1 VSTIKDVARLSGVSI
16 ATVSRYLNSSGY
28 VGEKTRAKIDRI
40 IEELNYQPL
49 QSARML
55 KTKKSNVIAFI
66 IPTLRNNFFVE
77 LASFIEKECLN
88 HGYKM
93 ILCNID
99 ENPELETSYLEM
111 ITQHNLDGVI
121 LSTGSELHKKLENKP
136 LVLLDRVENMPDG
149 VSVITSNHKEGAMQ
163 AVRHL
168 VQQGC
173 KKILHVRP
181 EVRNVPAL
189 LRQEGYEEGMKEAG
203 LTPEVFQFL
212 SEEEMYAFNYEAY
225 DGLFTWNDMTAI
237 ELLFHLKKS
246 GRRIPEDIKIV
257 GFDNNF
263 MSSTIYP
270 SLTTI
275 DQPYEKIAEEAVK
288 AVIEI
293 IKKGRTKRENCVLP
307 TQLIIRETT
316 EVRVLHE

>member
-1 VSTIKDVARLSGVSI
+1 
-16 ATVSRYLNSSGY
+16 
-28 VGEKTRAKIDRI
+28 
-40 IEELNYQPL
+40 
-49 QSARML
+49 ML